1 MAYIQLV
8 INLVAFGA
16 ILWAVN
22 VYIPMNATV
31 KKVVNAIVIVVAIL
45 FVLSAFGFFGPIA
58 W

>member
-8 INLVAFGA
+8 INLVAFAA

-22 VYIPMNATV
+22 VYIPMNVTV
-31 KKVVNAIVIVVAIL
+31 KKVVNGVVVVIAIL

>member
-1 MAYIQLV
+1 MAYIQLA

-31 KKVVNAIVIVVAIL
+31 KKVVNAVVIVIAIL

>member
-31 KKVVNAIVIVVAIL
+31 KKVVNAMVIVIAIL

>member
-8 INLVAFGA
+8 INLIAFGA

-31 KKVVNAIVIVVAIL
+31 KKVVNAIVIVIAIL